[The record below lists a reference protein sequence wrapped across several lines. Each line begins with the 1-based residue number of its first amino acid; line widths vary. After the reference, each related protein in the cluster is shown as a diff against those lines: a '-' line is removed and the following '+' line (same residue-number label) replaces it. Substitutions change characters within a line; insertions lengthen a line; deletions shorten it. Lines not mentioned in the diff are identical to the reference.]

1 MAEETYEIVMNNG
14 RVGYK
19 LPDPPAYGNTTVRDQ
34 YGYIIGYRPVT
45 DKAPYV
51 SGGII
56 GDPLDYGVSQNFIN
70 LQNEYNRQH
79 GAIVGGIKTVYPNEY
94 DPINPIKSGES
105 AYTGVYIGE
114 DNKPISPDKVRTGNQ
129 SASTL
134 SAAGIA
140 SQVYKSGG
148 TIDEYLG
155 KKAEKEAGALPYGLV
170 SGTGR
175 STLDDITNAIKGNRD
190 GTSTLK
196 PTDDITPK
204 RPFVSANVPS
214 GGPSTSFLEFFRKK
228 PVDFG
233 GKGSLNIPDKS
244 TISDIFKQ
252 NITSQPK
259 PDFQSIY
266 NNPNNQASPPRNL
279 TSYSDTIQNWGG
291 LSTTIRP
298 INSYLNKTQY
308 NPYPVNTYNPYNSIN
323 LPNTTLRSGVPTIG
337 HFGGKPKSKPKTHH
351 KKHAYNPQPELD
363 ILRESGITQPFN
375 QKKHRKKP
383 LGGDIS
389 YPNEGDS
396 FQTMRKGYTNR
407 SKKQPPYIIYEE
419 SDILR
424 EIGLIPKKPTKKP
437 SKNQKKGPDFKF
449 RGI

>member
-1 MAEETYEIVMNNG
+1 MAEEYEQVINNG
-14 RVGYK
+14 RIGYK

-51 SGGII
+51 PGGII

-94 DPINPIKSGES
+94 DPGPVAMK
-105 AYTGVYIGE
+105 YTGWE
-114 DNKPISPDKVRTGNQ
+114 KDPIYLDKIRTGNQ

-134 SAAGIA
+134 SAGGIA
-140 SQVYKSGG
+140 DQVFKSGG
-148 TIDEYLG
+148 TIDENLA
-155 KKAEKEAGALPYGLV
+155 KKVEKEWGIKLKSELV

-196 PTDDITPK
+196 PTEDITPK
-204 RPFVSANVPS
+204 RPFVSVNAPS

-228 PVDFG
+228 PVDSG
-233 GKGSLNIPDKS
+233 EKGSLNIPDKS

-291 LSTTIRP
+291 LSTTIQP
-298 INSYLNKTQY
+298 VNSYFNKTQY